1 MKQWWD
7 HSWKW
12 PECSLGILLILL
24 GLIALFLPGMILGV
38 LSLALGIPI
47 LVFGAVQIV
56 RSVRLYKMMGALPMP
71 MLLTGVIAA
80 VVGLAFLVYPS
91 MPASVFGTIFG
102 IWALGSGT
110 VKMNRA
116 ISSRQ
121 AGDRCAWLF
130 VQSFIHIAFGF
141 FLVVNPVGITSLW
154 VSMIGAYLVYLG
166 ITFFIQSLHKKG

>member
-102 IWALGSGT
+102 IWALGSCENEPGHFLPPGGRSLCLAVCT
-110 VKMNRA
+110 EFYPY
-116 ISSRQ
+116 
-121 AGDRCAWLF
+121 CFWLF
-130 VQSFIHIAFGF
+130 SSCQSGRDYVLVGKYDRGLSSLFGDYF
-141 FLVVNPVGITSLW
+141 FYSILT
-154 VSMIGAYLVYLG
+154 
-166 ITFFIQSLHKKG
+166 

>member
-91 MPASVFGTIFG
+91 
-102 IWALGSGT
+102 
-110 VKMNRA
+110 
-116 ISSRQ
+116 
-121 AGDRCAWLF
+121 
-130 VQSFIHIAFGF
+130 
-141 FLVVNPVGITSLW
+141 
-154 VSMIGAYLVYLG
+154 
-166 ITFFIQSLHKKG
+166 

>member
-56 RSVRLYKMMGALPMP
+56 RSVRLYKMKMCIRDRRKGQPEKGAAQQIK
-71 MLLTGVIAA
+71 GI
-80 VVGLAFLVYPS
+80 
-91 MPASVFGTIFG
+91 GTDG
-102 IWALGSGT
+102 
-110 VKMNRA
+110 
-116 ISSRQ
+116 
-121 AGDRCAWLF
+121 
-130 VQSFIHIAFGF
+130 
-141 FLVVNPVGITSLW
+141 
-154 VSMIGAYLVYLG
+154 IGA
-166 ITFFIQSLHKKG
+166 

>member
-12 PECSLGILLILL
+12 PECSLRILLILL

-71 MLLTGVIAA
+71 M
-80 VVGLAFLVYPS
+80 
-91 MPASVFGTIFG
+91 
-102 IWALGSGT
+102 
-110 VKMNRA
+110 
-116 ISSRQ
+116 
-121 AGDRCAWLF
+121 
-130 VQSFIHIAFGF
+130 
-141 FLVVNPVGITSLW
+141 
-154 VSMIGAYLVYLG
+154 
-166 ITFFIQSLHKKG
+166 